1 MNRDIIQFDPIF
13 TKHVG
18 HLFQNMIRSMLLTL
32 SRGKLVRSPARGPAA
47 KYYKK
52 LVWSSAS
59 FAFMADLALGSY
71 GGALKMKE
79 KLSGR
84 YADILSWLFLAAAT
98 LKMFEE
104 VWKMGEDRDIVCWT
118 V

>member
-1 MNRDIIQFDPIF
+1 MAAPIGITVEGANILTRTLMIFGQGAIRSHPYLLKEIEALMNRDINQFDTFF

-59 FAFMADLALGSY
+59 FRS
-71 GGALKMKE
+71 
-79 KLSGR
+79 
-84 YADILSWLFLAAAT
+84 
-98 LKMFEE
+98 EE
-104 VWKMGEDRDIVCWT
+104 HTSELQSR
-118 V
+118 